1 MLRAPVVLVL
11 VLLVAWAPV
20 GNVAQ
25 AAARP
30 VSQGFFG
37 IVPQG
42 PLLKSDFDRMRGVVG
57 TLRIPILWSEVEP
70 RRGEYR
76 FSAVDETIASAA
88 AAGIRVLPFV
98 YSTPSWLS
106 VDPARPPIV
115 SSEAGRAW
123 TGFLRKLVMR
133 YGPGGDLWS
142 EPGARLPIRQ
152 WQIWNE
158 PNFVLFW
165 RPRPSPRGYAR
176 LLRSSAEAIREED
189 PRASVVTAG
198 VAPVENG
205 MRPWGFL
212 RKMYKSPGV
221 RKDFDFVGLHPYAPH
236 VRWIAEQVQLVRQVM
251 VESGDGEKPLLL
263 TEIGVASGGTYPNAF
278 DKGVRGQA
286 SFLRRALHLLMVKRR
301 AWHIAGVDWFTWQ
314 DSSAPDPHCVFCEY
328 GGLFD
333 AAGSPKPAWWALR
346 RVATGARA
354 SAVR

>member
-1 MLRAPVVLVL
+1 
-11 VLLVAWAPV
+11 V

-25 AAARP
+25 AVARP
-30 VSQGFFG
+30 VPPGFFG

-42 PLLKSDFDRMRGVVG
+42 PLLKSDFDRMHGVVG

-70 RRGEYR
+70 RPGEYR
-76 FSAVDETIASAA
+76 FSAVDETIVNAA
-88 AAGIRVLPFV
+88 VAGVRVLPFV

-106 VDPARPPIV
+106 ADPARPPIG
-115 SSEAGRAW
+115 SPEARRAW

-133 YGPGGDLWS
+133 YGPRGDLWR
-142 EPGARLPIRQ
+142 GRGDRLPIRR

-176 LLRSSAEAIREED
+176 LLRSSARAIRGED
-189 PRASVVTAG
+189 PQASIVTAG
-198 VAPVENG
+198 VAPVESG
-205 MRPWGFL
+205 MRPWSFL
-212 RKMYKSPGV
+212 RKMYKAPGV
-221 RKDFDFVGLHPYAPH
+221 GEAFDFVGLHPYAPH

-251 VESGDGEKPLLL
+251 EESGDGGKPLLL

-278 DKGVRGQA
+278 DKGVSGQA
-286 SFLRRALHLLMVKRR
+286 SFLRRTFRLLMAKRR
-301 AWHIAGVDWFTWQ
+301 AWRIDGVDWFTWQ

-333 AAGSPKPAWWALR
+333 AADSPKPAWWALR
-346 RVATGARA
+346 RVAVGARA
-354 SAVR
+354 SVVR